1 MHKSCCISLYIS
13 PNMLFIHRL
22 LHAISIHWTNW
33 LNQHL
38 EPFSHNTLAKLMVP
52 VQETEELHFDVT
64 NLTSD
69 QMLQSYNHVC
79 ATEFLNL
86 SMTSLN
92 ASGPI
97 TEPNWICS
105 AAPPSHPSPPYPNPN
120 KIGGEKWI
128 QQYSVREKKKAG
140 DTSGGGV
147 GGVGLG
153 RWIILRLYKY
163 TDVLTNT
170 HPDTYTQS
178 HLFQSCKRMGSGKW
192 QREREGGSE
201 GEVGPRFL
209 ITPLAYLEDI
219 PIR

>member
-1 MHKSCCISLYIS
+1 MV
-13 PNMLFIHRL
+13 FIHRL

-33 LNQHL
+33 HL
-38 EPFSHNTLAKLMVP
+38 EPFSHNTLAKLVVP
-52 VQETEELHFDVT
+52 VQEIEELHFDVT

-153 RWIILRLYKY
+153 RWIILRLYI
-163 TDVLTNT
+163 NT
-170 HPDTYTQS
+170 QTCSQTHTQTRTRS
-178 HLFQSCKRMGSGKW
+178 HTFFNPAREWGVGNDKEREKAGA
-192 QREREGGSE
+192 RERLGLGFSL
-201 GEVGPRFL
+201 PPWPIWRIFL
-209 ITPLAYLEDI
+209 
-219 PIR
+219 

>member
-1 MHKSCCISLYIS
+1 
-13 PNMLFIHRL
+13 
-22 LHAISIHWTNW
+22 
-33 LNQHL
+33 
-38 EPFSHNTLAKLMVP
+38 
-52 VQETEELHFDVT
+52 
-64 NLTSD
+64 
-69 QMLQSYNHVC
+69 MLQSYNHVC

-105 AAPPSHPSPPYPNPN
+105 AVPPSPPTPPYPNPN

-147 GGVGLG
+147 GGVGWG
-153 RWIILRLYKY
+153 WGGGSYCGFI
-163 TDVLTNT
+163 NT
-170 HPDTYTQS
+170 QTCSQTHTQTRTRS
-178 HLFQSCKRMGSGKW
+178 HTFFNPAREWGVGND
-192 QREREGGSE
+192 REREGGSE